1 MHLYQNPIL
10 NWAIKGE
17 GEPPSKAKAKVLLT
31 HLKDSHAD
39 AVKLV
44 ADLDERHKRALSLL
58 NDVEKGID
66 TCIKYIDGKP
76 GDQK

>member
-17 GEPPSKAKAKVLLT
+17 GEPPSKAKAKYLLSN
-31 HLKDSHAD
+31 LKDSHAE

-44 ADLDERHKRALSLL
+44 ADLEERHKRALALL
-58 NDVEKGID
+58 NDIEKGID
-66 TCIKYIDGKP
+66 TCTKYTDGKP

>member
-17 GEPPSKAKAKVLLT
+17 GEPPSKAKAKYLLDEF
-31 HLKDSHAD
+31 KQSHAD

-44 ADLDERHKRALSLL
+44 ADLEERHKRGLALL
-58 NDVEKGID
+58 NDIQKGID
-66 TCIKYIDGKP
+66 TCTNYIDGKP